1 MHFMDALEDR
11 RWASTNL
18 TGHPGITTLWLGALG
33 RKLAFAAGFTGPEFA
48 KGSVAYLALLR
59 LPIALVNSLAVGV
72 GYLLLRRLLAPS
84 TALLAGG
91 LWAASPFV
99 IAHSRLLH
107 LDGLLTSFMTL
118 SVLCLLVALQE
129 WRMQNGEC
137 RMEDVPSAEERAQ
150 NHSAHSPVPHLA
162 SWLFII
168 AAGCC
173 AGLAFLTKAPSLV
186 LLPVTGV
193 LMLLFMPT
201 QGVWQRVVWVA
212 TRYPLWLACA
222 ALVFW
227 GGWPAM
233 WNVPSQAI
241 GHVVEEIIANGGQPH
256 GSGNYFLGQPTGD
269 PGWLFYP
276 VVVIWRSAPL
286 TLIGLLLLPLALRRP
301 TSERWT
307 LLALLTFV
315 LLFALSMS
323 ILPKKFDRY
332 LLPIWPALEMLAAA
346 GLLHLLNLLPTHVFA
361 RFDWQRRRQGLLAM
375 VALVMLLTNGWYHPY
390 YLAYFNPLVGG
401 GASGQYMLLAGWG
414 EGMEQ
419 VGAWLRTRP
428 DLQQSPV
435 VSWDQRTLEPFVP
448 VRVVEL
454 SERNLQQ
461 PASYAVVYSRGA
473 QRDTGADY
481 LQHVRRTPPLYTVRM
496 YGIEY
501 AQVYQP
507 IRPFDMPVDAQFGSG
522 LHLRGISQDVLSHT
536 LTITP
541 SWDIQ
546 ENQTGGLFSFVH
558 VLDADGQRVGQVD
571 VPIDAGLFAQWEVG
585 QQFGSPL
592 PISLPADLPAGEY
605 QVGLGVYHPQDF
617 RRLPLAQGE
626 ALPPDL
632 DGGNV
637 LHLMTL
643 IVDEEGGKRVVWVV
657 IQ

>member
-1 MHFMDALEDR
+1 
-11 RWASTNL
+11 
-18 TGHPGITTLWLGALG
+18 
-33 RKLAFAAGFTGPEFA
+33 
-48 KGSVAYLALLR
+48 
-59 LPIALVNSLAVGV
+59 
-72 GYLLLRRLLAPS
+72 
-84 TALLAGG
+84 
-91 LWAASPFV
+91 
-99 IAHSRLLH
+99 
-107 LDGLLTSFMTL
+107 
-118 SVLCLLVALQE
+118 
-129 WRMQNGEC
+129 
-137 RMEDVPSAEERAQ
+137 MEDAPSAEERAQ
-150 NHSAHSPVPHLA
+150 NYSAHSPVPHLA

-193 LMLLFMPT
+193 LMLLFVPA

-212 TRYPLWLACA
+212 TRYPLWLVCA

-241 GHVVEEIIANGGQPH
+241 GHVIEEIIANGGQPH

-286 TLIGLLLLPLALRRP
+286 TLIGLLLLPLALRKPISNTFPLRMGIPGSAGILPAPKQASRLRSQGDYHYLKAIGP
-301 TSERWT
+301 TGERWS

-332 LLPIWPALEMLAAA
+332 LLPIWPALEILAAA

-361 RFDWQRRRQGLLAM
+361 RFDWQRKRQGLLAM
-375 VALVMLLTNGWYHPY
+375 VALVLLLTNGWYHPY

-401 GASGQYMLLAGWG
+401 GTSGQYMLLAGWG

-507 IRPFDMPVDAQFGSG
+507 IRPFDTPVDAQFGSG
-522 LHLRGISQDVLSHT
+522 LHLRGVSQDVLSRT

-541 SWDIQ
+541 SWNVQ
-546 ENQTGGLFSFVH
+546 TSQTGGVFSFVH

-571 VPIDAGLFAQWEVG
+571 VPIDAGLFAQWEAG

-643 IVDEEGGKRVVWVV
+643 IVDEEGGKRVVRVV